1 MIFFKNQTTIGIEI
15 SNVTWLW
22 HHHSNVIQGGE
33 FLYGETCVSFNE
45 LLTMPKKQKRPIIPI
60 NQHTEDHSLVSTYT
74 FVTKQNNERWMT
86 TVCQRG
92 GHQYIAFI
100 VSILLQIVSYISI
113 IILKTLIYIL
123 IRCKTLR
130 HKMTI

>member
-1 MIFFKNQTTIGIEI
+1 MITIIWYFLKIKLRSGSRSLHDCDIIIATSFK
-15 SNVTWLW
+15 V
-22 HHHSNVIQGGE
+22 
-33 FLYGETCVSFNE
+33 VSFCMV
-45 LLTMPKKQKRPIIPI
+45 LTMPKKQKRPIIPI
-60 NQHTEDHSLVSTYT
+60 NQHTEDHSIVSTYT

-92 GHQYIAFI
+92 GHRYVAFI